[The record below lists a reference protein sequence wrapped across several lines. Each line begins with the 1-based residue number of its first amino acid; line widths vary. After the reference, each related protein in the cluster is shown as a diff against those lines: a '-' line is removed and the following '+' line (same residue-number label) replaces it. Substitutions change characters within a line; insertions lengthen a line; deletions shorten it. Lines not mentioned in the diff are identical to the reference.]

1 MSRLVKSS
9 TDKKFLGVC
18 GGLARRFNMDSTII
32 RVLFV
37 VATFVGV
44 GSPILFYFILALIM
58 PNDY

>member
-9 TDKKFLGVC
+9 SDKKFLGVC
-18 GGLARRFNMDSTII
+18 GGLARRFGMDSTII
-32 RVLFV
+32 RLIFI
-37 VATFVGV
+37 VATFIGF